1 MRTRLTAEDAPS
13 GFRRRLSV
21 YHLIG
26 AALPLAL
33 SSCSSD
39 DRSPV
44 TLQPSPSLP
53 AAAPGSSA
61 PMEMGAARGPTET
74 NAPTTMTST
83 PAASP
88 ADTQQVMGLAPSEGQ
103 IGDTALAPAASGGA
117 PGMEAVAP
125 SGCVGETWP
134 TADPTSAGPFQVSV
148 DKDVGPLAGFLP
160 DPVYGNVQQRFNV
173 YRPSNLDSSGF
184 CHPVLVWANGHGDNP
199 EQHPPECIVNP
210 ATNTW
215 CGTYPGLINQL
226 ASQGFVVI
234 ASLST
239 TTSRGEPLPT
249 ITGLDWLL
257 QQAEDPA
264 SPYFHHLDTAHIG
277 ALGHSEGGASTCM
290 AAADPRISAIAT
302 VSGTRALTGLHGP
315 ALLICGGQDTTVPCD
330 GVSNTFNAVADQPAM
345 FMNNLAADHGSW
357 LGQNGSKGPD
367 FFALTAWFRVH
378 LMGDEANRQFFF
390 GPNCTLCTDNRVT
403 VQRNALM
410 NQ

>member
-1 MRTRLTAEDAPS
+1 MTSRQTSRSALF
-13 GFRRRLSV
+13 GLRQKLSMC
-21 YHLIG
+21 HLVG

-39 DRSPV
+39 DHGAV
-44 TLQPSPSLP
+44 TAQPAL
-53 AAAPGSSA
+53 ASSA
-61 PMEMGAARGPTET
+61 PASNAPADVPGSQGPGGA
-74 NAPTTMTST
+74 NAPTMETGT
-83 PAASP
+83 PAAS
-88 ADTQQVMGLAPSEGQ
+88 ASTDGQQVVNRAASEGQ
-103 IGDTALAPAASGGA
+103 AADTALAPGGGA
-117 PGMEAVAP
+117 AGAAGVAP
-125 SGCVGETWP
+125 SGCAGEAWP

-184 CHPVLVWANGHGDNP
+184 CHPILVWANGHGDNP
-199 EQHPPECIVNP
+199 EQHPPECIVDP

-226 ASQGFVVI
+226 ASHGFVVI

-257 QQAEDPA
+257 QQAEDA
-264 SPYFHHLDTAHIG
+264 TSPYFHHLDTAHIG

-302 VSGTRALTGLHGP
+302 VSGTRPLTGLHGP
-315 ALLICGGQDTTVPCD
+315 ALLICGGQDTTVPCA
-330 GVSNTFNAVADQPAM
+330 GVNSTFSAVTDQPAM
-345 FMNNLAADHGSW
+345 FMDNLAADHGSW

-378 LMGDEANRQFFF
+378 LMDDQANRQFFF
-390 GPNCTLCTDNRVT
+390 GPDCTLCTDTRVT
-403 VQRNALM
+403 IQRNDLM
-410 NQ
+410 TQ